1 MQDGVK
7 DHKKGGI
14 TSPLT
19 RKMTWRMISILIGVD
34 ILLILLHS
42 GGYYLRLFPPGSLI
56 WSMFLLNS
64 IVLLSMGII
73 AKLYTIVAAFMP
85 AVIIIFLLLYLNQA
99 IDDAHYKAIRSPIG
113 NEAIVVKY
121 AVTTLGESI
130 YSYEFYQTMLGG
142 LLLKELSSY
151 NYMDHGTY
159 DSAEDVLGM
168 NDPMWRDRKHLVFRT
183 ASGEL
188 ILWLK

>member
-1 MQDGVK
+1 MQNVVK

-14 TSPLT
+14 TSLLT
-19 RKMTWRMISILIGVD
+19 RKMTWRLISILIGAD

-42 GGYYLRLFPPGSLI
+42 GGYFLRLFPPGSLI

-64 IVLLSMGII
+64 IVLLSIGII
-73 AKLYTIVAAFMP
+73 TRLYTIVAAFMP

-99 IDDAHYKAIRSPIG
+99 IDDAHYKTIRSPIG
-113 NEAIVVKY
+113 NEAVVVKY
-121 AVTTLGESI
+121 VVTTLGESI
-130 YSYEFYQTMLGG
+130 YSYDFYQLVLGG
-142 LLLKELSSY
+142 LLLKKLSSY

-168 NDPMWRDRKHLVFRT
+168 NEPTWKDKKHLIFHT
-183 ASGEL
+183 ASGDH
-188 ILWLK
+188 ILMLK